1 LLSECRRELKTAVRS
16 PASSAWGHFSWRE
29 WANRLSFSTGRWS
42 SQLALASFCAFLGF
56 NVSHWVDRLP
66 SAGRV
71 GGGSTLM
78 SVLGPE
84 SSRVRDI
91 RPVGDNRVHIVVDRV
106 QQQEIV
112 GAIDD
117 GNVRS
122 LLLSAARDPLD
133 PSLRVDSVELLIGQ
147 TGPDVRDVL
156 LANATRDPNA
166 AVRLK
171 ALEGLRQFS
180 NEQMTRQ
187 ALMSVLQHD
196 DNPGVRS
203 EAIEVLVP
211 SGAVVR
217 LSSDLQGTLEQ
228 IIQSNRDDEYLRARC
243 LQILR
248 ATNAGKIY

>member
-1 LLSECRRELKTAVRS
+1 
-16 PASSAWGHFSWRE
+16 
-29 WANRLSFSTGRWS
+29 
-42 SQLALASFCAFLGF
+42 
-56 NVSHWVDRLP
+56 
-66 SAGRV
+66 
-71 GGGSTLM
+71 M
-78 SVLGPE
+78 
-84 SSRVRDI
+84 
-91 RPVGDNRVHIVVDRV
+91 
-106 QQQEIV
+106 
-112 GAIDD
+112 
-117 GNVRS
+117 
-122 LLLSAARDPLD
+122 
-133 PSLRVDSVELLIGQ
+133 ELLIGQ

-180 NEQMTRQ
+180 NDQMTRQ